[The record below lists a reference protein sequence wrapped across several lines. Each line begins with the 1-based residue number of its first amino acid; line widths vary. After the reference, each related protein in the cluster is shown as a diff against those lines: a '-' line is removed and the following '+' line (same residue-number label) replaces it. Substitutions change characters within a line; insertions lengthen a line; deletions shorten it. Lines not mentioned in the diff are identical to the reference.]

1 MPKEPPLILL
11 VDDEADVL
19 SVYKR
24 KLELS
29 GFNVITATNGA
40 EAVQQAAIEEP
51 DLILMDMKMPIMNGL
66 EAWQKIRENPLTK
79 NIKVIFLT
87 AFGDPLEPEIDE
99 HLAKEIGA
107 KDFIRKGIDLD
118 ELVSRV
124 KKSL

>member
-1 MPKEPPLILL
+1 
-11 VDDEADVL
+11 
-19 SVYKR
+19 
-24 KLELS
+24 
-29 GFNVITATNGA
+29 
-40 EAVQQAAIEEP
+40 
-51 DLILMDMKMPIMNGL
+51 MKMPIMNGL